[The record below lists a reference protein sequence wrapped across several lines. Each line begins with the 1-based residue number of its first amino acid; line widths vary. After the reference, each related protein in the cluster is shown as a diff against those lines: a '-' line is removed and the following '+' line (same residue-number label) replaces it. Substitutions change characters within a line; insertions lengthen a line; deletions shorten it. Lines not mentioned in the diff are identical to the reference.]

1 MANICSN
8 DYHFIFSDEEK
19 AKKFLTFVETS
30 SNDGGSVY
38 EMGIKANIKDAENRD
53 VREWVEN
60 AYVVSPTAPNKIGVM
75 TNSKWTPCPNAW
87 EDIAK
92 TFDENVIVYY
102 EAEEPGCE
110 IYASNDPDYIGHF
123 IIDVCDDSNF
133 PEGVDLEWGPHS
145 RAETISALQKLLE
158 TDDDNMSVLLY
169 KLGNSKYSED
179 VYVHEIEYTPISDW
193 AL

>member
-8 DYHFIFSDEEK
+8 DYHFIFSDAEK
-19 AKKFLTFVETS
+19 AKKFLDFVES
-30 SNDGGSVY
+30 SDHEGSVY
-38 EMGIKANIKDAENRD
+38 EMGIKANIEDAENRD
-53 VREWVEN
+53 VREWVQS

-75 TNSKWTPCPNAW
+75 TDSKWTPYPNAW

-110 IYASNDPDYIGHF
+110 IYASNDPDYVGHF
-123 IIDVCDDSNF
+123 IIDVCDDSVF
-133 PEGVDLEWGPHS
+133 PEGVSLEWGPHS

-158 TDDDNMSVLLY
+158 TDDGDMSALLR
-169 KLGNSKYSED
+169 KLGNSKYSEA

>member
-8 DYHFIFSDEEK
+8 DYHFIFSDAEK
-19 AKKFLTFVETS
+19 AKKFLDFVES
-30 SNDGGSVY
+30 SDHEGSVY

-53 VREWVEN
+53 VREWVQR
-60 AYVVSPTAPNKIGVM
+60 AYVVSPTAPNEIGVM
-75 TNSKWTPCPNAW
+75 TDSKWTPYPNAW

-102 EAEEPGCE
+102 EAEEPGCG
-110 IYASNDPDYIGHF
+110 IYASNDPDYVGHF
-123 IIDVCDDSNF
+123 IIDVCDDIGF
-133 PEGVDLEWGPHS
+133 PEGVSLELGPHS

-158 TDDDNMSVLLY
+158 TDDDDMSALLR
-169 KLGNSKYSED
+169 KLGNSKYSEA

>member
-8 DYHFIFSDEEK
+8 DYHFIFSDAEK
-19 AKKFLTFVETS
+19 AKKFLDFVES
-30 SNDGGSVY
+30 SDHEGSVY
-38 EMGIKANIKDAENRD
+38 EMGIKANIEDAENRD
-53 VREWVEN
+53 VREWVQS
-60 AYVVSPTAPNKIGVM
+60 AYVASPTTPNKIGVM
-75 TNSKWTPCPNAW
+75 TDSKWTPYPNAW

-92 TFDENVIVYY
+92 TFDENVIVHY

-110 IYASNDPDYIGHF
+110 IYASNDPDYVGHF
-123 IIDVCDDSNF
+123 IIDVCDDGDF
-133 PEGVDLEWGPHS
+133 PEGVSLEWGPHS

-158 TDDDNMSVLLY
+158 ADDDDLSALLR
-169 KLGNSKYSED
+169 KLGNSKYSEA

>member
-8 DYHFIFSDEEK
+8 DYHFIFSDAEK
-19 AKKFLTFVETS
+19 AKKFLDFVES
-30 SNDGGSVY
+30 FDHDGSVY
-38 EMGIKANIKDAENRD
+38 EMGIKANIEDAENRD
-53 VREWVEN
+53 VREWVQS
-60 AYVVSPTAPNKIGVM
+60 AYVVSPTAPNEIGVM
-75 TNSKWTPCPNAW
+75 TDSKWTPYPNAW

-110 IYASNDPDYIGHF
+110 IYASNDPDYVGHF
-123 IIDVCDDSNF
+123 IIDVCDDSDF
-133 PEGVDLEWGPHS
+133 PEGVSLGLGPHS

-158 TDDDNMSVLLY
+158 TDDDDISALLR
-169 KLGNSKYSED
+169 KLVNSKYSEA

>member
-8 DYHFIFSDEEK
+8 SYRFIFSDGEK
-19 AKKFLTFVETS
+19 AKKFLNFVNTS
-30 SNDGGSVY
+30 DQNSVY
-38 EMGIKANIKDAENRD
+38 EMGIKAGIKNAEGRD
-53 VREWVEN
+53 VREWVED
-60 AYVVSPTAPNKIGVM
+60 AYTVSPSDPREISVATE
-75 TNSKWTPCPNAW
+75 SKWTPCPNVW

-110 IYASNDPDYIGHF
+110 IYASNDPDYVGHF
-123 IIDVCDDSNF
+123 IIDVWDDGDLL
-133 PEGVDLEWGPHS
+133 EGVDLEYGIHS
-145 RAETISALQKLLE
+145 RVETISILQKLLE
-158 TDDDNMSVLLY
+158 TDNDNMSVLLY
-169 KLGNSKYSED
+169 KLGSSKYKEV

>member
-8 DYHFIFSDEEK
+8 DYHFIFSDAEK
-19 AKKFLTFVETS
+19 AKKFLDFVES
-30 SNDGGSVY
+30 FDHDGSVY
-38 EMGIKANIKDAENRD
+38 EMGIKANIEGAENRD
-53 VREWVEN
+53 VREWVQS
-60 AYVVSPTAPNKIGVM
+60 AYVISPTAPNEIGVM
-75 TNSKWTPCPNAW
+75 TDSKWTPYPNAW

-110 IYASNDPDYIGHF
+110 IYASNDPDYVGHF
-123 IIDVCDDSNF
+123 IIDVCDDSEF
-133 PEGVDLEWGPHS
+133 PEGVSLGWGPHS

-158 TDDDNMSVLLY
+158 VDDDDIYTLLH
-169 KLGNSKYSED
+169 KLVHSKYSED

>member
-8 DYHFIFSDEEK
+8 DYHFIFSDAEK
-19 AKKFLTFVETS
+19 AKKFLDFVES
-30 SNDGGSVY
+30 SDHEGSVY
-38 EMGIKANIKDAENRD
+38 KMGIKANIKDAENRD
-53 VREWVEN
+53 VREWVQS
-60 AYVVSPTAPNKIGVM
+60 AYVVSPTTPNKIGVM
-75 TNSKWTPCPNAW
+75 TDSKWTPCPNAW

-110 IYASNDPDYIGHF
+110 IYASNDPDYVGHF
-123 IIDVCDDSNF
+123 IIDVWDDGDLLK
-133 PEGVDLEWGPHS
+133 GVDLEYGIHS
-145 RAETISALQKLLE
+145 RVETISILQKLLE
-158 TDDDNMSVLLY
+158 TENDNMSVLLY
-169 KLGNSKYSED
+169 KLGNSKYKEV

>member
-8 DYHFIFSDEEK
+8 DYHFIFSDAEK
-19 AKKFLTFVETS
+19 AKKFLDFVES
-30 SNDGGSVY
+30 FDHDGSVY
-38 EMGIKANIKDAENRD
+38 EMGIKANIEGAENRD
-53 VREWVEN
+53 VREWVQS
-60 AYVVSPTAPNKIGVM
+60 AYVVSPTAPNEIGVM
-75 TNSKWTPCPNAW
+75 TDSKWTPYPNAW

-110 IYASNDPDYIGHF
+110 IYASNDPDYVGHF
-123 IIDVCDDSNF
+123 IIDVCDDSEF
-133 PEGVDLEWGPHS
+133 PEGVSLGWGPHS

-158 TDDDNMSVLLY
+158 VDDDDIYTLLH
-169 KLGNSKYSED
+169 KLVHSKYSKD

-193 AL
+193 AF

>member
-8 DYHFIFSDEEK
+8 SYRFIFSDGEK
-19 AKKFLTFVETS
+19 AKKFLNFVETS
-30 SNDGGSVY
+30 DPKHSVY
-38 EMGIKANIKDAENRD
+38 EMGIKAGIKNAEGRD
-53 VREWVEN
+53 VREWVED
-60 AYVVSPTAPNKIGVM
+60 AYAVSPSDPREISVATE
-75 TNSKWTPCPNAW
+75 SKWTPCPNAW

-110 IYASNDPDYIGHF
+110 IYASNDPDYVGHF
-123 IIDVCDDSNF
+123 IIDVWDDSDL
-133 PEGVDLEWGPHS
+133 PEGVDLKYCIYS

-158 TDDDNMSVLLY
+158 TDTDNMSVLLY
-169 KLGNSKYSED
+169 KLGNSKYKEV
-179 VYVHEIEYTPISDW
+179 VYVHEIEYIPISDW